1 MHVAQNWEDVM
12 DLERLPAAAKAIIAP
27 GGRFELVDAEIRGL
41 RMRVFKDAPPNLT
54 ELYRGALEFADETF
68 FVYEDERYTFA
79 DAWREA
85 RRVAAAL
92 QSLGVGKGDRVG
104 IAMRNYPEWV
114 WAFMGSTAM
123 GAVAV
128 CMNAWWSG
136 EEMMYGI
143 EDSGLKTLFVDRERL
158 EHVALYLDERDLHV
172 IAVRTEHTSGRG
184 VQNWQQ
190 FIDGAGTDGT
200 EVVIEPDDDAILL
213 YTSGSTARP
222 KGVLSSHRAVIHG
235 VLGWEANSAIG
246 QAIAGKTAEPRTAQP
261 ATILTVPLFHVTGLS
276 GQLLTSFRPG
286 RKVIGM
292 HKWDAEKALAII
304 ERERVTH
311 FSGVPTMAQELINSP
326 NFSKYDLSCLR
337 NIGGGGAAMAPQ
349 HSQHIHE
356 RTNRRAR
363 PQAAYGMTETNGLGT
378 SNRGAKLLSKP
389 NSCGQAVL
397 PLVEIKIAGTDGEVR
412 PRGATGEI
420 WIRGPMNFTAYW
432 KQPEATAETL
442 VDGWVRTGDIG
453 HMDDEEFVYITDRAK
468 DMIIRGGENVGCQEV
483 EAVIYEHAHVT
494 ECAVFGIPD
503 ERLGETVAA
512 VVMAKPGEIL
522 TAADIRSY
530 VADRVARFKV
540 PEHVW
545 VWHDQLPRTASGKI
559 YKRGLRDD
567 AIAALGNADVT

>member
-1 MHVAQNWEDVM
+1 MN
-12 DLERLPAAAKAIIAP
+12 LEQLPAAARAIIGP
-27 GGRFELVDAEIRGL
+27 GGRFELVDAQIRGA
-41 RMRVFKDAPPNLT
+41 RMRIFKNAPPVLIDI
-54 ELYRGALEFADETF
+54 YRGALEFADETF
-68 FVYEDERYTFA
+68 LVYEDERYTFA
-79 DAWREA
+79 DAWRETC
-85 RRVAAAL
+85 RVAAAL
-92 QSLGVGKGDRVG
+92 RRLGVRKGDRVG

-114 WAFMGSTAM
+114 WAFMGSTAT

-136 EEMMYGI
+136 DEMMYGI

-158 EHVALYLDERDLHV
+158 EHVALYLDERQLQV

-184 VQNWQQ
+184 VRSWLQL
-190 FIDGAGTDGT
+190 
-200 EVVIEPDDDAILL
+200 IEGVSPDAPDVAIQPDDDAILL

-246 QAIAGKTAEPRTAQP
+246 QAIAGKAPAPRAAQP

-326 NFSKYDLSCLR
+326 NFDKYDLSSLR

-356 RTNRRAR
+356 RTNSRVR

-378 SNRGAKLLSKP
+378 SNRGAKLLGKP
-389 NSCGQAVL
+389 NSCGQPVL
-397 PLVEIKIAGTDGEVR
+397 PLVEIMIAGDDGEER

-432 KQPEATAETL
+432 NHPQATAETL

-453 HMDDEEFVYITDRAK
+453 HMDDQDFVYITDRAK
-468 DMIIRGGENVGCQEV
+468 DMIIRGGENIGCQEV
-483 EAVIYEHAHVT
+483 EAVIYENVKVT
-494 ECAVFGIPD
+494 ECAVFGVPD
-503 ERLGETVAA
+503 ARLGETVAA

-540 PEHVW
+540 PDHVW
-545 VWHDQLPRTASGKI
+545 VRHDQLPRTASGKI
-559 YKRGLRDD
+559 YKRGLRED
-567 AIAALGNADVT
+567 AIAALGNANAPS

>member
-1 MHVAQNWEDVM
+1 MN
-12 DLERLPAAAKAIIAP
+12 LERLPAAARAIIGP
-27 GGRFELVDAEIRGL
+27 GGRFELVDAQIRGMD
-41 RMRVFKDAPPNLT
+41 MRVFKAAPPTLIDI
-54 ELYRGALEFADETF
+54 YRGALEFADDTF
-68 FVYEDERYTFA
+68 LVYEDERYTFA
-79 DAWREA
+79 DAWRET
-85 RRVAAAL
+85 RRVATAL
-92 QSLGVGKGDRVG
+92 QTLGVNKGDRVG

-136 EEMMYGI
+136 EEMNYGI
-143 EDSGLKTLFVDRERL
+143 DDSGLKTLFVDRERL
-158 EHVALYLDERDLHV
+158 EHVALYLDEKDLHV
-172 IAVRTEHTSGRG
+172 VAVRTEHTSGRG
-184 VQNWQQ
+184 VQSWRQLMGGVSP
-190 FIDGAGTDGT
+190 DTPA
-200 EVVIEPDDDAILL
+200 VAMHPDDDAILL

-246 QAIAGKTAEPRTAQP
+246 QAIAGKKAETRTTQP

-326 NFSKYDLSCLR
+326 NFGNYDLSSLR

-356 RTNRRAR
+356 RTKSRAR

-397 PLVEIKIAGTDGEVR
+397 PLVEIKIAGADGEER

-432 KQPEATAETL
+432 NHPQATAETL

-453 HMDDEEFVYITDRAK
+453 HMDEEDFVYITDRAK
-468 DMIIRGGENVGCQEV
+468 DMIIRGGENIGCQEV
-483 EAVIYEHAHVT
+483 EAVIYEHALVT
-494 ECAVFGIPD
+494 ECAVFGVPD
-503 ERLGETVAA
+503 DRLGETVAA
-512 VVMAKPGEIL
+512 VVMAKAGAIL

-540 PEHVW
+540 PDHVW
-545 VWHDQLPRTASGKI
+545 VRHDQLPRTASGKI

-567 AIAALGNADVT
+567 AIAEMADSES